1 MLRIVNYSEK
11 AVALIGD
18 TFAVKDEIKKL
29 GGTFN
34 KSLSIENNKVP
45 GWIFPVTKKQEV
57 ESLIKSIPED
67 KLKSNKPSS
76 YGINDVKNSITID
89 PKITHEM
96 FANLL
101 NKYEM
106 LEARLNFL
114 EEHLS
119 LKGKTVSSSKSSTST
134 SSSTLVSKTKAKA
147 KKEDSSDDELED
159 GEEIKP
165 KRFLADI

>member
-1 MLRIVNYSEK
+1 MLRVINYSEK

-34 KSLSIENNKVP
+34 KSLSIENTKVS
-45 GWIFPVTKKQEV
+45 GWIFPSNKKQEI
-57 ESLIKSIPED
+57 ESFIKSTPED
-67 KLKSNKPSS
+67 KLKTNKPSS
-76 YGINDVKNSITID
+76 YGINDVKNTISID

-106 LEARLNFL
+106 LEARLNCI

-119 LKGKTVSSSKSSTST
+119 LKGKTVSSSKAAVTK
-134 SSSTLVSKTKAKA
+134 LKTKT
-147 KKEDSSDDELED
+147 KKEDSSDEDEIED
-159 GEEIKP
+159 RQEIKP
-165 KRFLADI
+165 KRFLADL